1 MSRQALSQAFSI
13 GELREQAK
21 RRLPRAVFD
30 FFDGGAEDEQT
41 LRENRA
47 AFDRARNVA
56 EIGPGLVST

>member
-1 MSRQALSQAFSI
+1 MSQQFFSQAFSI
-13 GELREQAK
+13 DELRERAK

-47 AFDRARNVA
+47 AFDRVRNVA